1 MKCDCMKCRA
11 MVQFAGLTMLEAV
24 VTDRI
29 DARCV
34 RRVADALARM
44 MRGERPRD
52 GDLDENR
59 FAELAVI
66 AQEHPRILRWVSTTV
81 GVSGM
86 SEQEATE
93 AQAAAAAKGE

>member
-1 MKCDCMKCRA
+1 
-11 MVQFAGLTMLEAV
+11 MLEVV

-34 RRVADALARM
+34 RRVAEALARM
-44 MRGERPRD
+44 MRGERPLD
-52 GDLDENR
+52 GDLDENH

-66 AQEHPRILRWVSTTV
+66 AQEYPRVLRWVSKMV

-86 SEQEATE
+86 SEQEAAE
-93 AQAAAAAKGE
+93 AQAAAAARGE